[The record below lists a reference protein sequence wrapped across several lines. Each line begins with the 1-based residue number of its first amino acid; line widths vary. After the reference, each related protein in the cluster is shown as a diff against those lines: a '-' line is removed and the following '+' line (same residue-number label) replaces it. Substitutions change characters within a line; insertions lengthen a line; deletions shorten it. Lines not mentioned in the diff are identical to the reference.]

1 MKKKI
6 LSCIQES
13 VKEESIVLQSDSIL
27 AESIDSLTFVKMI
40 VALEREFE
48 FEFEDEMLSVSKIEK
63 IEDLINYVESRLK
76 NKHV

>member
-63 IEDLINYVESRLK
+63 IEDLKNYL
-76 NKHV
+76 

>member
-40 VALEREFE
+40 VALEGEFE